1 MQTLK
6 QWLVIIGTLAVLFKI
21 TYSEAQ
27 TTFLVNGKKTDAQSA
42 AMAALDR
49 KNEVLKCDQVS
60 MSINDKG
67 NLKLNK
73 KDNGWVLQDNIL

>member
-49 KNEVLKCDQVS
+49 KNEVLKCDAVS

-73 KDNGWVLQDNIL
+73 KDNGWIPVSK

>member
-42 AMAALDR
+42 AMAALDK
-49 KNEVLKCDQVS
+49 KNEVLKCDAVS

-73 KDNGWVLQDNIL
+73 KDNGWVPVSK

>member
-42 AMAALDR
+42 AMAALDK

-73 KDNGWVLQDNIL
+73 KDNGWVPVSK

>member
-42 AMAALDR
+42 AMAALDK
-49 KNEVLKCDQVS
+49 KNEVLKCGAVS
-60 MSINDKG
+60 MTINDKG

-73 KDNGWVLQDNIL
+73 KDNGWIPVSK

>member
-49 KNEVLKCDQVS
+49 KNEVLKCDAVS

-73 KDNGWVLQDNIL
+73 KDNGWMPVSK

>member
-42 AMAALDR
+42 AMAALDK
-49 KNEVLKCDQVS
+49 KNEVLKCDAVS
-60 MSINDKG
+60 MTINDKG

-73 KDNGWVLQDNIL
+73 KDNGWVPVTK

>member
-49 KNEVLKCDQVS
+49 KNEVLKCDAVS

-73 KDNGWVLQDNIL
+73 KDNGWVPVTK

>member
-1 MQTLK
+1 MQTFK

-42 AMAALDR
+42 AMAALDK
-49 KNEVLKCDQVS
+49 KNEVLKCDAVS

-73 KDNGWVLQDNIL
+73 KDNGWVPVSK

>member
-1 MQTLK
+1 METLK

-49 KNEVLKCDQVS
+49 KNEVLKCDAVS

-73 KDNGWVLQDNIL
+73 KDNGWIPVSK

>member
-27 TTFLVNGKKTDAQSA
+27 TTFLVNGKKADAQSA

-49 KNEVLKCDQVS
+49 KNEVLKCDAVS

-73 KDNGWVLQDNIL
+73 KDNGWVPVSK

>member
-27 TTFLVNGKKTDAQSA
+27 TTFLVNGKKTDAKSA
-42 AMAALDR
+42 AMAALDK
-49 KNEVLKCDQVS
+49 KNEVLKCDAVS
-60 MSINDKG
+60 MAINDKG
-67 NLKLNK
+67 SLKLNK
-73 KDNGWVLQDNIL
+73 KDNGWVPVSK

>member
-73 KDNGWVLQDNIL
+73 KDNGWVPVSK

>member
-6 QWLVIIGTLAVLFKI
+6 QLLVIIGTLAVLFKI

-49 KNEVLKCDQVS
+49 KNEVLKCDAVS

-73 KDNGWVLQDNIL
+73 KDNGWIPVSK

>member
-49 KNEVLKCDQVS
+49 KNEVLKCDAVS
-60 MSINDKG
+60 MSINAKG

-73 KDNGWVLQDNIL
+73 KDNGWIPVSK

>member
-49 KNEVLKCDQVS
+49 KNEVLKCDAVS

-73 KDNGWVLQDNIL
+73 KDNGWVPVSK

>member
-6 QWLVIIGTLAVLFKI
+6 QWLVIIVTLAVLFKI

-42 AMAALDR
+42 AMAALDK

-73 KDNGWVLQDNIL
+73 KDNGWVPVSK